1 MRTLIVDS
9 DKASREA
16 LKSVLQGL
24 GDCIEAS
31 DPEAA
36 LGLFQEARAAGQP
49 FDLITLEIAMTDM
62 GETSIIK
69 EFRGIEDRLQLPT
82 EQRVC
87 ILAITELHERQFKID
102 SIVHGCDDFIEKPA
116 ETELI
121 MEKLA
126 QFGLAAAPGIAK
138 VEKTTVVTTAGI
150 LDTITRRVKR
160 GKLQLPPA
168 PKIAMRVRQLLS
180 CKAEIAEVVDL
191 FKQDPTISAKL
202 VKVSNSVV
210 YGGVTKNTDV
220 GQAVRRLGVDRT
232 VEVVMSIC
240 CRGYFVTNHPAYNT
254 LVENL
259 WWHSLASAHATEIV
273 ALNQG
278 WKGEEDL
285 FSLGLL
291 HDIGKLIL
299 IQVAADL
306 QHPKKTEMD
315 IKFEELQAIMATNHR
330 RYGARVLKI
339 WGYSKDF
346 VSLIDHRHFKEAQ
359 PHTSA
364 GQVLYLSNLLA
375 RAAGFE
381 LGSGDPAEVS
391 GALEAQG
398 YDAQMQ
404 AELTAQIADRMLEL
418 RYKFG

>member
-1 MRTLIVDS
+1 VRALIVDN

-16 LKSVLQGL
+16 LKSLLQDH

-31 DPEAA
+31 DREAA
-36 LGLFQEARAAGQP
+36 LGLFQEAHAAGQP
-49 FDLITLEIAMTDM
+49 FDLITLEIAMTEM

-69 EFRGIEDRLQLPT
+69 EFRGIEDRQQLSPD
-82 EQRVC
+82 QHVC
-87 ILAITELHERQFKID
+87 ILAITELSERQLKID
-102 SIVHGCDDFIEKPA
+102 SIVNGCDDFIEKPA
-116 ETELI
+116 KTALI
-121 MEKLA
+121 MDKLA
-126 QFGLAAAPGIAK
+126 QFGLAAGPESAK
-138 VEKTTVVTTAGI
+138 VEKAAVVTTAGI

-160 GKLQLPPA
+160 GNLQLPPA

-180 CKAEIAEVVDL
+180 CNAEIAEVVDL
-191 FKQDPTISAKL
+191 FRQDPSISAKL
-202 VKVSNSVV
+202 IKLSNSVV

-220 GQAVRRLGVDRT
+220 AQAVRRLGIDRT
-232 VEVVMSIC
+232 IEVVMSIC

-259 WWHSLASAHATEIV
+259 WWHSLACAHATEMV
-273 ALNQG
+273 AHTQG
-278 WKGEEDL
+278 WKGEADL

-315 IKFEELQAIMATNHR
+315 LDFEALQALMTTNHR

-364 GQVLYLSNLLA
+364 GQVLHLSNLLA
-375 RAAGFE
+375 RATGFE
-381 LGSGDPAEVS
+381 LGSGNPADVS
-391 GALEAQG
+391 DALETLG
-398 YDAQMQ
+398 YDAQKQ
-404 AELTAQIADRMLEL
+404 AELTAQIAERMLEL